1 MIRHDHELAKKLYAC
16 PDKDPD
22 TSPTPANIASAR
34 IDDLVRR
41 LMTRKIAFAEL
52 HEAVKTELQS
62 VFEAGQNEVPNEH
75 SQ

>member
-1 MIRHDHELAKKLYAC
+1 MNHHDHDLACRLYGS

-22 TSPTPANIASAR
+22 TSPTPADTASAR

-41 LMTRKIAFAEL
+41 LMTRELSFAEL
-52 HEAVKTELQS
+52 HEAVKTELQG